1 MIAKAVIQEQ
11 INNKF
16 KVRIPLFESAG
27 SSDPCILLATLCYV
41 PGNLDCYNIGDVV
54 FVAFENNQINS
65 PVIIGKLY
73 TGTEKLNT
81 RLNKSSVLKVDTE
94 ANLPNQTRIG
104 EFSAEEVFSTFKNS
118 SIHENRIKDLED
130 KMNVLINVVSDDN
143 ASLAELIDFG
153 QSSDDDIDD
162 LFEEDPED
170 VLNQTGYRFS
180 SNSDV
185 EHLYSPEGDT
195 ELDNSDLVSAVQ
207 GTDYGLV
214 DENDITNLFDNYDVE
229 EEIEG
234 TDLPRNSNNIN
245 YESTS
250 DRDIAKLY
258 EDTSTED
265 LDNSELVTAVEGTDY
280 GLVTNEDIEEMYD
293 EDKNN

>member
-1 MIAKAVIQEQ
+1 MIAKALIEEK

-27 SSDPCILLATLCYV
+27 SSDQCILLATLCYV

-54 FVAFENNQINS
+54 FVAFENNQISS

-73 TGTEKLNT
+73 TGTEKMNT
-81 RLNKSSVLKVDTE
+81 RLDKSSVLKVDTE

-104 EFSAEEVFSTFKNS
+104 QFSPEEVFSTFKNS
-118 SIHENRIKDLED
+118 SIHETRIKDLED
-130 KMNVLINVVSDDN
+130 KMNILINVVSEDN
-143 ASLAELIDFG
+143 ASLSDLIDFG
-153 QSSDDDIDD
+153 QSSDEDIND
-162 LFEEDPED
+162 LFEEDPEE
-170 VLNQTGYRFS
+170 VLNQTGYGFS
-180 SNSDV
+180 SNYDV
-185 EHLYSPEGDT
+185 EHLYSDEANI

-234 TDLPRNSNNIN
+234 TDPSGNLNSTN
-245 YESTS
+245 YDSTS
-250 DRDIAKLY
+250 NTDIAKLY
-258 EDTSTED
+258 EDTSTEN
-265 LDNSELVTAVEGTDY
+265 LDNSDLVTAVQGTDY
-280 GLVTNEDIEEMYD
+280 GLVTNEDIEEMYN
-293 EDKNN
+293 EHKK